1 MNMNLKSFSQWIN
14 LISIKKFAVKYV
26 QSKLSMTKTQCVL
39 FSIFFSLDSQQRLIY
54 LQQRLIICEIS
65 QSRQIALFRYY
76 SIWQIGASV
85 WYSAHSN
92 YRVNLISRHSIVS
105 LGRPFCYVTLLYY
118 IPFSN
123 LITGLLYSGR
133 KLVTRYKAN
142 HPAYAMTPVWP
153 LIRTPSGF
161 SRDDSGWSLTP
172 RCPHRDSVWLPA
184 SLLARRSESCM
195 WIMRVIDRTGC
206 QPK

>member
-1 MNMNLKSFSQWIN
+1 MFGVSCRWPKLKMRFVFNL
-14 LISIKKFAVKYV
+14 
-26 QSKLSMTKTQCVL
+26 
-39 FSIFFSLDSQQRLIY
+39 FSLD
-54 LQQRLIICEIS
+54 LQQRLIICDLRKFRKV
-65 QSRQIALFRYY
+65 RQIASFRY
-76 SIWQIGASV
+76 SIWQTGASV
-85 WYSAHSN
+85 WYSTHSN

-105 LGRPFCYVTLLYY
+105 LERLFCYVTLLYY

-133 KLVTRYKAN
+133 KLVTRYKAK
-142 HPAYAMTPVWP
+142 HPAYAMTPMWP

-172 RCPHRDSVWLPA
+172 RRPHCDSVRLPA